1 MKMYYLV
8 AFVGVFFLICCS
20 PSEEEKLA
28 SALREVERLDEMR
41 KKTSEIIK
49 EQESNLLLEVREYQ
63 EWEDLERELLSYR
76 NMDIAQAEK
85 KLTDW
90 KNWHIVESKKLRD
103 QHMIPYE
110 REISDK
116 EDVLRTLRMDSVH
129 YVNQKL
135 KYQDQYSAREHF
147 AWLLDKTKDSIVKIT
162 ADLERL
168 KNNPPKL
175 TKPQE
180 RTDKISHWEKELFN
194 AKEVYRRQKEER
206 DRMRAIKI
214 QNLAKMRT
222 DLALTKASYDS
233 INALHTKAVF
243 ELSKE

>member
-1 MKMYYLV
+1 MKMYYV
-8 AFVGVFFLICCS
+8 VTFVGIFFFIHCS

-63 EWEDLERELLSYR
+63 EWEDLKRELLYYR
-76 NMDIAQAEK
+76 DIDIAQAEK

-90 KNWHIVESKKLRD
+90 KNWHIIESKKLRD
-103 QHMIPYE
+103 QHMGYE
-110 REISDK
+110 REISYK
-116 EDVLRTLRMDSVH
+116 EDALFTLRVDSVH
-129 YVNQKL
+129 YANQSL
-135 KYQDQYSAREHF
+135 KYQHNAGGRHF
-147 AWLLDKTKDSIVKIT
+147 SGFLAAIKDSIVKIT

-175 TKPQE
+175 TKPQK
-180 RTDKISHWEKELFN
+180 RTDEISHWEKELFN
-194 AKEVYRRQKEER
+194 AKEVYRSQKEER

-243 ELSKE
+243 ELSKK

>member
-1 MKMYYLV
+1 MKMYYV
-8 AFVGVFFLICCS
+8 VTFVGVFFLIHCS

-76 NMDIAQAEK
+76 NLDIAQAEK

-90 KNWHIVESKKLRD
+90 KNWHIVESKRLWD
-103 QHMIPYE
+103 QHMAPYE
-110 REISDK
+110 REISYK
-116 EDVLRTLRMDSVH
+116 EDALFTLRTDSVH
-129 YVNQKL
+129 YANQSL
-135 KYQDQYSAREHF
+135 KYQHNAGGRHF
-147 AWLLDKTKDSIVKIT
+147 SWFLAAIKDSIVKIT

-175 TKPQE
+175 TKPQK
-180 RTDKISHWEKELFN
+180 RTDEISHWEKALFN
-194 AKEVYRRQKEER
+194 AKEVYRRQKEEK

-214 QNLAKMRT
+214 QNLAKMRA
-222 DLALTKASYDS
+222 DLALTKASYES

-243 ELSKE
+243 ELSKK

>member
-8 AFVGVFFLICCS
+8 AFVGVFFLISCS

-90 KNWHIVESKKLRD
+90 KNWHIVESKRLWD
-103 QHMIPYE
+103 QHMAPYE
-110 REISDK
+110 REISYK
-116 EDVLRTLRMDSVH
+116 EDALFTLRTDSVH
-129 YVNQKL
+129 YANQSL
-135 KYQDQYSAREHF
+135 KYQHNAGGRHF
-147 AWLLDKTKDSIVKIT
+147 SWFLAAIKDSIVKIT

-175 TKPQE
+175 TKPQK
-180 RTDKISHWEKELFN
+180 RTDEISHWEKELFN
-194 AKEVYRRQKEER
+194 AKEVYRRQKEEK

-214 QNLAKMRT
+214 QNLAKMRA

-243 ELSKE
+243 ELSKK